1 MKKVLV
7 LVMVMVAVATSAF
20 AVNPANYKVVY
31 KLTNEST
38 FNSLAHYLDVDGLQ
52 GDQLKYVFELTEN
65 KMKSALKSENEVAAE
80 KVLLFNVANA
90 KSILTDDQ
98 YKKYLVVL
106 NLSVNNNN
114 EELLTQ
120 K

>member
-7 LVMVMVAVATSAF
+7 LVMVTIATSAF
-20 AVNPANYKVVY
+20 AINPGNYKAVY
-31 KLTNEST
+31 KLNNEPT
-38 FNSLAHYLDVDGLQ
+38 FDALVRYLDVDDTQ
-52 GDQLKYVFELTEN
+52 ADQLKYVFQLTEN
-65 KMKSALKSENEVAAE
+65 KMKSALKSENELAVDNA
-80 KVLLFNVANA
+80 LLFNVGNA
-90 KSILTDDQ
+90 KYILTNNQ

-106 NLSVNNNN
+106 NLSINHES

>member
-7 LVMVMVAVATSAF
+7 LVLVTIATSAF
-20 AVNPANYKVVY
+20 AINPGNYKAVY
-31 KLTNEST
+31 KLNNEPT
-38 FNSLAHYLDVDGLQ
+38 FDALVRYLDVDETQ
-52 GDQLKYVFELTEN
+52 ADQLKYVFQLTEN
-65 KMKSALKSENEVAAE
+65 KMKSAMKSENELAVDNA
-80 KVLLFNVANA
+80 LLFNVGNA
-90 KSILTDDQ
+90 KYILTNNQ

-106 NLSVNNNN
+106 NLSINHES